1 MKATCWLTFHLLT
14 LHFSPMNLNVFPT
27 ADEVLSALA
36 EYFITRAS
44 QAIERRG
51 RFAVALSGGNSPKK
65 LYQLLA
71 SPAYRERVAWEQAY
85 FFFGDERNVP
95 HTSPD
100 SNYLMAKTALFDPLG
115 IRPTQVFAVDTSLE
129 PAEAAAQYCV
139 DIEEFF
145 GEKKAKFDLV
155 LLGLGD
161 NAHTASLFPHTPV
174 LHDKTVGVKEVWLPE
189 QQVYRITMTAP
200 LLNQARAI
208 AFLVYGADKA
218 VAVAQ
223 VLGPAQNIE
232 QYPAQ
237 LIAPSSEEVQWYL
250 DEAAAKELP

>member
-1 MKATCWLTFHLLT
+1 ME
-14 LHFSPMNLNVFPT
+14 LHISKT
-27 ADEVLSALA
+27 AEEVLSALA
-36 EYFITRAS
+36 EYFVARAG

-51 RFAVALSGGNSPKK
+51 RFAVALSGGSSPKK
-65 LYQLLA
+65 LYELLA
-71 SPAYRERVAWEQAY
+71 SPAYHERVAWEQVY

-100 SNYLMAKTALFDPLG
+100 SNYLMAKKALLDPLG
-115 IRPTQVFAVDTSLE
+115 IRSAQVFAVDTDLK

-174 LHDKTVGVKEVWLPE
+174 LQDKSVSVKEVWLPE
-189 QQVYRITMTAP
+189 QQVFRITMTAP
-200 LLNQARAI
+200 LINQARAI

-218 VAVAQ
+218 EAVAQ
-223 VLGPAQNIE
+223 VLGSERNIE

-237 LIAPSSEEVQWYL
+237 LIAPSSEEVQWFL
-250 DEAAAKELP
+250 DEAAAGKLPA